1 MKKYLILTTLSLSL
15 VGCASTPKAPQS
27 DYFSQVQKEFRTT
40 PVALTTDAC
49 LLRKEVG
56 NSHILLEP
64 SNRTAAAISQ
74 ELIQQLNRNEVKV
87 TQNLQQLH
95 CGFFE
100 KKVIQTYKKRQNL
113 DAKPEDL
120 AVYPVLA
127 ANQPKLTDEQGYS
140 LQLLHQKTFKVGVGR
155 YNFSN
160 NYQPV
165 DIEITERQLAELK
178 PLLGTSKVLVLQVL
192 GQQPSVGNRIGNIA
206 GSLALA
212 AVTMGAVTTG
222 DPIPQEGQYYLLSY
236 VDLDKKQVLWSK
248 QQKFDGKLYQNG
260 AVSLQV
266 PYMLKPLAL

>member
-1 MKKYLILTTLSLSL
+1 MKKYLAFTTLSLSL
-15 VGCASTPKAPQS
+15 VGCASTPKAPKS
-27 DYFSQVQKEFRTT
+27 DYFAQVKKEFKTQ
-40 PVALTTDAC
+40 PVAVLTDAC

-56 NSHILLEP
+56 NNHILLEP
-64 SNRTAAAISQ
+64 SNRIATAITQ
-74 ELIQQLNRNEVKV
+74 ELIQQLNRNQIKV
-87 TQNLQQLH
+87 TQNFQQLH

-120 AVYPVLA
+120 AVYPVFA
-127 ANQPKLTDEQGYS
+127 TNQPQLTDLQGVS
-140 LQLLHQKTFKVGVGR
+140 LQLLHQKTFKVGIGR

-165 DIEITERQLAELK
+165 NIEITDAQLEQLK
-178 PLLGTSKVLVLQVL
+178 PLLGTSKVLVMQVL
-192 GQQPSVGNRIGNIA
+192 GQQPSLGNRIGNIA

-212 AVTMGAVTTG
+212 AVTMGTVTTG

-248 QQKFDGKLYQNG
+248 QQKFDGKLYQTEP
-260 AVSLQV
+260 VSLNT
-266 PYMLKPLAL
+266 PDMLKPLGL